1 MNNENVATTPLLFT
15 PSYFSSRRRY
25 LVTAALPPPPVS
37 WDDSTV
43 AGERRQ
49 QQAAATKTIEEQ
61 LPPPYKKQREMS
73 SADNFEIRK
82 KKNENKDGRLLLTP
96 GDFVKLHKRVSKPGE
111 KGEFIPRRI
120 EPCEK
125 CENIKCIT
133 GTNMVRTGCYC
144 SDILQPYYLTQE
156 KSDDDIYMEMTV
168 ESDLPW

>member
-1 MNNENVATTPLLFT
+1 MNNKNVATTPLLFT
-15 PSYFSSRRRY
+15 PSYFISPRRGRD
-25 LVTAALPPPPVS
+25 LVTVALPLPPAVS

-43 AGERRQ
+43 VGERRQ
-49 QQAAATKTIEEQ
+49 QQAAATKTFEEQ

-73 SADNFEIRK
+73 SADNF
-82 KKNENKDGRLLLTP
+82 ENKDGRLLLTP

-125 CENIKCIT
+125 CENIKFIT

>member
-1 MNNENVATTPLLFT
+1 MSTKKLMTP
-15 PSYFSSRRRY
+15 
-25 LVTAALPPPPVS
+25 
-37 WDDSTV
+37 
-43 AGERRQ
+43 G
-49 QQAAATKTIEEQ
+49 
-61 LPPPYKKQREMS
+61 
-73 SADNFEIRK
+73 NFEIRKK

-125 CENIKCIT
+125 CENVRHIN
-133 GTNMVRTGCYC
+133 GTSTVRTGCYC
-144 SDILQPYYLTQE
+144 SDILPPNYLTQE

>member
-15 PSYFSSRRRY
+15 PSYFISPRRGRY
-25 LVTAALPPPPVS
+25 LVTAALPLPPAVS

-43 AGERRQ
+43 VGERRQ

-61 LPPPYKKQREMS
+61 LPPPYKKQREMPS
-73 SADNFEIRK
+73 SSSVGNFEIRK
-82 KKNENKDGRLLLTP
+82 KKNENKDGRLLTP

-125 CENIKCIT
+125 C
-133 GTNMVRTGCYC
+133 
-144 SDILQPYYLTQE
+144 
-156 KSDDDIYMEMTV
+156 
-168 ESDLPW
+168 

>member
-1 MNNENVATTPLLFT
+1 M
-15 PSYFSSRRRY
+15 PS
-25 LVTAALPPPPVS
+25 
-37 WDDSTV
+37 
-43 AGERRQ
+43 AG
-49 QQAAATKTIEEQ
+49 
-61 LPPPYKKQREMS
+61 
-73 SADNFEIRK
+73 NFEIRKKK

-125 CENIKCIT
+125 CENVRCIT

-144 SDILQPYYLTQE
+144 SDILPPYYLTQE
-156 KSDDDIYMEMTV
+156 KSDNDIYMEMTV